1 MSEGRPLSER
11 PAAKPA
17 VPADASGSAPVAP
30 AKRGLGC
37 FGIGCL
43 GVIGIAVVIGIVS
56 IVGGQMSKS
65 PGGGNGGSGTS
76 SNTADPI
83 EQARVVLGGAYTYEQ
98 VKQTTDAALTA
109 TSTVVSDE
117 NRSRAW
123 SSVLSVTKELNAAPM
138 DVMLCVT
145 AYGPVANMTF
155 PDAAAL
161 CATEIH
167 LG

>member
-1 MSEGRPLSER
+1 M
-11 PAAKPA
+11 
-17 VPADASGSAPVAP
+17 
-30 AKRGLGC
+30 
-37 FGIGCL
+37 
-43 GVIGIAVVIGIVS
+43 
-56 IVGGQMSKS
+56 
-65 PGGGNGGSGTS
+65 
-76 SNTADPI
+76 
-83 EQARVVLGGAYTYEQ
+83 VLGGAYTYEQ

-109 TSTVVSDE
+109 TNTAVNDE

-123 SSVLSVTKELNAAPM
+123 SSVLSVTKELNARPM

-145 AYGPVANMTF
+145 DYGPIANMKL